1 MASVIV
7 EIVGGKICEMAIET
21 AVHKVAEEAK
31 LVLNFRKD
39 LLWLNKKLTF
49 IRGFLQ
55 DADQQSR
62 HKEAVKKWLE
72 SIRDIVMGAEDI
84 FEECAVEPQGPH
96 ISVTGFF
103 DAESRR
109 TYFSWWIFRYRMG
122 RKIKDVKERIRSNI
136 EDGKQLNL
144 YRQVLSADEAL
155 PSTSQI
161 AAVDLKR
168 SYLLPSDSHPVG
180 IESKVDDILN
190 LLNNPAF
197 PVIAVVG
204 MGGMGK
210 TYLLQNVYNKA
221 KERYEKCIW
230 LSVSQSYSISMLQ
243 KDLVFQ
249 LDRDLSEQ
257 IKNSGISDQALAQL
271 IREKLQERR
280 SCLVVLDDVWRAVRE
295 EDFFT
300 KLGLPS
306 GNVNSQ
312 CKIVVTT
319 RSKVVSTN
327 LNAHMYEMKL
337 MSDEESWRL
346 FCVYAFGGFEENI
359 EPQQQL
365 LKEVGR
371 KIVKQCGNL
380 PLAVKTIAAS
390 LANKILDKWEL
401 KLRQL
406 EQVII
411 SVGDNDDNIMGI
423 LKLSYDSL
431 PARLKAC
438 FAYLSLFPEDE
449 QIDPE
454 YLVNLWI
461 GEGFIPAGEN
471 QLDVAW
477 DSLHQLVNLCLLE
490 MSEDS
495 DLNFLYS
502 HYDLTKHCKIHDLLL
517 DLAIHISKENK
528 CALSVEEASTN
539 TSDGDGTAWCRV
551 LLAKKDV
558 DDNAISETHP
568 LCLRTFS
575 LSQNMEITSIPEKL
589 FMAMRGLRVLDLSFT
604 NISTLP
610 ASVGKM
616 KLLKVLN
623 FRQTPIEEVPKCVR
637 HLKSLL
643 FLALNDSCTTLPAWI
658 SELRYLQ
665 HLECER
671 VRRIPKGISKLGSL
685 RTLRTWPLQL
695 SNSIQEGEE
704 LMRLEDLGNMTKLQ
718 ELWLVIQNEM
728 ELKTM
733 GILANLVKMRR
744 LVVESRILE
753 VGSEIDLPHI
763 PENMRAMKH
772 LESLRLE
779 KFAVPSW
786 TCDLANL
793 RELQLLECECSD
805 YPELQRLP
813 NLVLLFLWRNGR
825 CRELPKAFGKSGGFP
840 RLRFFKIQYFDELEE
855 FPELEEGAMACLE
868 KLVIARCYKVERSRI
883 EVQIKA
889 HNPYINIHFV

>member
-1 MASVIV
+1 MEAVIGGAV
-7 EIVGGKICEMAIET
+7 VGKICEMAVET
-21 AVHKVAEEAK
+21 AIQKLAEAAK
-31 LVLNFRKD
+31 PVVNFRKD
-39 LLWLNKKLTF
+39 FRWLKEEL
-49 IRGFLQ
+49 RSVRAFLR
-55 DADQQSR
+55 DADQQSS
-62 HKEAVKKWLE
+62 HKDDVKQWLE
-72 SIRDIVMGAEDI
+72 NIRYIAMRAEDI
-84 FEECAVEPQGPH
+84 FEECAVQSMYDRSFGL
-96 ISVTGFF
+96 SY
-103 DAESRR
+103 RQ
-109 TYFSWWIFRYRMG
+109 WIFRYKIGRQIRDIKSRM
-122 RKIKDVKERIRSNI
+122 RSITEQAN
-136 EDGKQLNL
+136 QLSL
-144 YRQVLSADEAL
+144 HRSVLAADEAL
-155 PSTSQI
+155 MPSTSQN
-161 AAVDLKR
+161 AAAEKK
-168 SYLLPSDSHPVG
+168 SYLLPSDSRPVG

-204 MGGMGK
+204 MGGIGK
-210 TYLLQNVYNKA
+210 TYLLQNVYSKA
-221 KERYEKCIW
+221 KERYEDSIW
-230 LSVSQSYSISMLQ
+230 LSVSQAYSISKLQ
-243 KDLVFQ
+243 CDIASDLGLS
-249 LDRDLSEQ
+249 LDRLSEP
-257 IKNSGISDQALAQL
+257 KAA
-271 IREKLQERR
+271 EKIHESLQGKR
-280 SCLVVLDDVWRAVRE
+280 CLVVLDDVWRASRE
-295 EDFFT
+295 EDFLT

-306 GNVNSQ
+306 GNINSQ

-327 LNAHMYEMKL
+327 LKAQMNEMKH

-390 LANKILDKWEL
+390 LANKSLDKWEL

-411 SVGDNDDNIMGI
+411 SVGDNDDPIMGI

-431 PARLKAC
+431 PARLKPC
-438 FAYLSLFPEDE
+438 FAYLSFFPEDE

-461 GEGFIPAGEN
+461 GEGFIPAGED

-490 MSEDS
+490 ISEDS
-495 DLNFLYS
+495 NLNFRFGDLY
-502 HYDLTKHCKIHDLLL
+502 YELTKHCKIHDLLL

-575 LSQNMEITSIPEKL
+575 LSQNEEITSIPEKL

-623 FRQTPIEEVPKCVR
+623 LRETRIEEVPKCVR

-643 FLALNDSCTTLPAWI
+643 FLALPDDCSPLPAWI
-658 SELRYLQ
+658 SELRCLQ
-665 HLECER
+665 HLECKG
-671 VRRIPKGISKLGSL
+671 VCVIQKGIPKLGSL
-685 RTLRTWPLQL
+685 RTLRTLPLVEL

-704 LMRLEDLGNMTKLQ
+704 LTRLEDLGNMTQLQ
-718 ELWLVIQNEM
+718 ELCLLIQNEV

-744 LVVESRILE
+744 LVVESRILQ

-763 PENMRAMKH
+763 PKNMRAMKH

-786 TCDLANL
+786 TYHLANL
-793 RELQLLECECSD
+793 RELQLVECECSD

-813 NLVLLFLWRNGR
+813 NLVFLYLQRNFR

-840 RLRFFKIQYFDELEE
+840 RLRFFRIEYFYELEE
-855 FPELEEGAMACLE
+855 FPELEEGGMACLE
-868 KLVIARCYKVERSRI
+868 KLEIVDCDKVKRSRI

-889 HNPYINIHFV
+889 HNPYINLNYR

>member
-1 MASVIV
+1 MESVIGGAV
-7 EIVGGKICEMAIET
+7 VGKICEMAVEMAIQ
-21 AVHKVAEEAK
+21 KLAEAAK
-31 LVLNFRKD
+31 PVVNLRKD
-39 LLWLNKKLTF
+39 FRWLKAEL
-49 IRGFLQ
+49 RSVRAFLQ
-55 DADQQSR
+55 DADHQSS
-62 HKEAVKKWLE
+62 HKDDVKQWLE
-72 SIRDIVMGAEDI
+72 NIRYIAMRAEDI
-84 FEECAVEPQGPH
+84 FEECAIQSMYDRSFGL
-96 ISVTGFF
+96 SY
-103 DAESRR
+103 RQ
-109 TYFSWWIFRYRMG
+109 WIFRYKIGRQIRDIKGRM
-122 RKIKDVKERIRSNI
+122 RSITERANQLSLHRS
-136 EDGKQLNL
+136 
-144 YRQVLSADEAL
+144 VLAADEAL
-155 PSTSQI
+155 MPSTSQI
-161 AAVDLKR
+161 AAVEYLKR
-168 SYLLPSDSHPVG
+168 SSLLPSDSHPVG
-180 IESKVDDILN
+180 IESKVDDILS
-190 LLNNPAF
+190 LLNDPAF

-204 MGGMGK
+204 MGGIGK
-210 TYLLQNVYNKA
+210 TYLLQNVYKKA

-230 LSVSQSYSISMLQ
+230 LSVSQSYSISKLQ
-243 KDLVFQ
+243 CDIASDLGLS
-249 LDRDLSEQ
+249 LDRLSEP
-257 IKNSGISDQALAQL
+257 KAA
-271 IREKLQERR
+271 EKIHESLQGKR
-280 SCLVVLDDVWRAVRE
+280 CLVVLDDVWRASRE
-295 EDFFT
+295 EDFLT

-306 GNVNSQ
+306 GNINSQ

-327 LNAHMYEMKL
+327 LNAHMYEMKH

-390 LANKILDKWEL
+390 LANKSLDKWEL

-411 SVGDNDDNIMGI
+411 SVGDNDDPIMGI

-431 PARLKAC
+431 PARFKAC
-438 FAYLSLFPEDE
+438 FAYLSFFPEDE

-461 GEGFIPAGEN
+461 GEGFIPAGED

-477 DSLHQLVNLCLLE
+477 DSLQQLANLCLLE
-490 MSEDS
+490 ISEDLK
-495 DLNFLYS
+495 DYYELR
-502 HYDLTKHCKIHDLLL
+502 KHCKIHDLLL
-517 DLAIHISKENK
+517 DLAMHISKENK

-575 LSQNMEITSIPEKL
+575 LSQNEEITSIPEKL

-623 FRQTPIEEVPKCVR
+623 LRKTRIYEVPKCVR

-643 FLALNDSCTTLPAWI
+643 FLALHERCRRLPAWI
-658 SELRYLQ
+658 SDLRCLQ
-665 HLECER
+665 HLECMF
-671 VRRIPKGISKLGSL
+671 VSCIPKGISKLGSL

-704 LMRLEDLGNMTKLQ
+704 LMRLEDLGNMTQLQ
-718 ELWLVIQNEM
+718 ELWLSIQNEV

-744 LVVESRILE
+744 LLVKSRILP

-772 LESLRLE
+772 LESLRLA

-813 NLVLLFLWRNGR
+813 NLVLLYLKGNGR

-840 RLRFFKIQYFDELEE
+840 RLRFFRIEEFYQLEE
-855 FPELEEGAMACLE
+855 FSELEEGGMACLE
-868 KLVIARCYKVERSRI
+868 KLEILSCSKLK
-883 EVQIKA
+883 EV
-889 HNPYINIHFV
+889 V